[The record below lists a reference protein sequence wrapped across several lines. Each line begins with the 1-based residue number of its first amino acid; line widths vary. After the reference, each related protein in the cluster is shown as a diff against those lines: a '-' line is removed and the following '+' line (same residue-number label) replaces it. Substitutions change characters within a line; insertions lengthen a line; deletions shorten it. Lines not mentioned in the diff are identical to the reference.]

1 MKIINNKKIDWND
14 PKSIYECLKG
24 VEFESKRYYQYV
36 LDKFT
41 NSDYRMVS
49 LYWIVNIDY
58 LLENSNLVLK
68 NGYCYFSSFENKE
81 QKLKTIYEILDVLA
95 FFHHFN
101 PFFDVGVR
109 FTLQEIQE
117 KEIDDVTLKIKLDK
131 MKNVND
137 DTLSSSIK
145 SLVLKLEKRGFV
157 SCEDEYLQ
165 RYIVLDSIS
174 YLNEFFE
181 KIEIKE

>member
-1 MKIINNKKIDWND
+1 MNEIIDKQQSQKIFLYLKDGKFLSSNSPKKEERKLFDYVDRNYED
-14 PKSIYECLKG
+14 LKNIYEYIG
-24 VEFESKRYYQYV
+24 V
-36 LDKFT
+36 
-41 NSDYRMVS
+41 
-49 LYWIVNIDY
+49 
-58 LLENSNLVLK
+58 NLVLR

-81 QKLKTIYEILDVLA
+81 QKLKTIYEILDVLS

-109 FTLQEIQE
+109 FTLQEIEE
-117 KEIDDVTLKIKLDK
+117 KVVDDVTLKIKLNK
-131 MKNVND
+131 MKNLND

-157 SCEDEYLQ
+157 SCEDDYLQ
-165 RYIVLDSIS
+165 RFVVLDSIS